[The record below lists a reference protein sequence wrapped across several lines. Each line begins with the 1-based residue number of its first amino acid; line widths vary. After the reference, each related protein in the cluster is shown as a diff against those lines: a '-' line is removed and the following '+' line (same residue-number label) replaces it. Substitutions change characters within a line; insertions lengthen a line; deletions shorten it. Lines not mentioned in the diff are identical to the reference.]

1 MTHRNSL
8 PVFPLCDLKYI
19 WIQSELK
26 KKKKTTH
33 AWVDNMDQGAFTELV
48 RKMELMKMRESQ
60 L

>member
-8 PVFPLCDLKYI
+8 PVFPLCDLKHI

-26 KKKKTTH
+26 KKKKPH